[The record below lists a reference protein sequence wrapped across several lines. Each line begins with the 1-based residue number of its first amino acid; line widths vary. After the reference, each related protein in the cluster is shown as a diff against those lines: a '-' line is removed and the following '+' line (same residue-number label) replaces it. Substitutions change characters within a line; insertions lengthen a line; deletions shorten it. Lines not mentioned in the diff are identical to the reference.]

1 MAESIV
7 MHDTISE
14 ARTAGRAAY
23 IWRRFRRHKAGMAGL
38 IVLTLLVLSVII
50 IPMLSPFDLYQ
61 ANPVQYRAPAGT
73 VDMFNG
79 QVHYLGTDNLGRDI
93 MKRLFIAGRVSLGVA
108 LVATALMV
116 VMGTVLGA
124 VAGYYG
130 GLIDT
135 MLMRVTDFLLALPLI
150 PMFLFALRLLR
161 EAPVLRPLWREQGTD
176 TVITV
181 AAIGGV
187 FVLLGWMGMA
197 RLVRGQV
204 LSLRGQQFIEA
215 SRALGVGN
223 RRIIFRHL
231 LPNTAAP
238 VLVAATFAVGD
249 FIILES
255 VLAFFNQG
263 INDPPLPSL
272 GNMLTTGQG
281 FALYVTNL
289 NPFQDIRGYMFLL
302 PGIMVFATVL
312 SINYIGDALRTALDP
327 HER

>member
-7 MHDTISE
+7 LHDTIAE
-14 ARTAGRAAY
+14 ARPAGRAAY

-38 IVLTLLVLSVII
+38 IVLILLVLSVII
-50 IPMLSPFDLYQ
+50 VPMLSPFDLYE
-61 ANPVQYRAPAGT
+61 ANPAQYRAPAGT
-73 VDMFNG
+73 VNMFNG
-79 QVHYLGTDNLGRDI
+79 HVYYMGTDNLGRDI
-93 MKRLFIAGRVSLGVA
+93 MQRLFVAGRVSLGVA
-108 LVATALMV
+108 LLSTALMV
-116 VMGTVLGA
+116 VVGTVLGA

-130 GLIDT
+130 GKVDT
-135 MLMRVTDFLLALPLI
+135 ILMRVTDFMLAMPLI
-150 PMFLFALRLLR
+150 PMFLFALRLVR
-161 EAPVLRPLWREQGTD
+161 EAPILRPLWREQGTD
-176 TVITV
+176 TFLTV
-181 AAIGGV
+181 ATIAGV

-204 LSLRGQQFIEA
+204 LSLRGQQFVEA
-215 SRALGVGN
+215 SRALGVGG

-263 INDPPLPSL
+263 INDPPLPSW
-272 GNMLTTGQG
+272 GNLLTKGQG
-281 FALYVTNL
+281 FALYITNL
-289 NPFQDIRGYMFLL
+289 NPFEDIRGYMFLL

-312 SINYIGDALRTALDP
+312 SINYIGDALRAALDP

>member
-38 IVLTLLVLSVII
+38 VVLTLLVLSVII

>member
-7 MHDTISE
+7 MHDTISD

-38 IVLTLLVLSVII
+38 VVLILLVLSAII

-135 MLMRVTDFLLALPLI
+135 ILMRVTDFLLALPLI

-289 NPFQDIRGYMFLL
+289 NPFEDIRGYMFLL
-302 PGIMVFATVL
+302 PSIMVFATVL

>member
-7 MHDTISE
+7 MHDAIAE
-14 ARTAGRAAY
+14 ARPAGRAAY

-38 IVLTLLVLSVII
+38 IVLILLVLACII
-50 IPMLSPFDLYQ
+50 IPMLSPFDLYE
-61 ANPVQYRAPAGT
+61 ANPVQFRAPAGT
-73 VDMFNG
+73 VNMFNG
-79 QVHYLGTDNLGRDI
+79 EVYYMGTDNLGRDI
-93 MKRLFIAGRVSLGVA
+93 MKRLFIAGRVSISVA
-108 LVATALMV
+108 LLSTTLMV
-116 VMGTVLGA
+116 ILGTVLGA

-130 GLIDT
+130 GLVDT
-135 MLMRVTDFLLALPLI
+135 ILMRVTDFLLAMPLI
-150 PMFLFALRLLR
+150 PMFLFVLRLVR
-161 EAPVLRPLWREQGTD
+161 EAPALRPLWREQGTD
-176 TVITV
+176 TFLTV
-181 AAIGGV
+181 ATIAGV

-204 LSLRGQQFIEA
+204 LSLRSLQFVEA
-215 SRALGVGN
+215 SRALGVSS

-238 VLVAATFAVGD
+238 ILVAATFAVGD

-289 NPFQDIRGYMFLL
+289 NPFEDIRGYMFLL
-302 PGIMVFATVL
+302 PGFMVFATVL
-312 SINYIGDALRTALDP
+312 SINYIGDALRSALDP